1 MTHTPR
7 IRAGVAVAP
16 VTDWRN
22 YDSIYTER
30 YLGLP
35 SVDNSIYTADAPLT
49 HAAALQ
55 GSLLIAQ
62 GTGDDNVHLA
72 NTIQFLEPLINA
84 GIPYDLQ
91 LFPRKTHSI
100 AGAEAR
106 DELYNR
112 ILSHFETY
120 LK

>member
-1 MTHTPR
+1 M
-7 IRAGVAVAP
+7 AVAP
-16 VTDWRN
+16 VTDFRN

-35 SVDNSIYTADAPLT
+35 SENAGVYNEDADVT
-49 HAAALQ
+49 SAANLK
-55 GSLLIAQ
+55 GRVLIAH
-62 GTGDDNVHLA
+62 GTGDDNVHIA
-72 NTIQFLEPLINA
+72 NTIQFIQPLIDA

-100 AGAEAR
+100 AGMESR
-106 DELYNR
+106 NELFHR
-112 ILSHFETY
+112 ILYQFETY